1 MSPNPDK
8 PKRNFFWPDVSTLEG
23 AHWAARQA
31 AHAAAFV
38 AVATGIAAMLA
49 LAGVQFVKSLGIN
62 GWSLVDAA
70 IFGVVAFYLYK
81 DSRVAAWTGLVLF
94 VVERVFMLVTVPAAR
109 TGPVMA
115 IVFILAF
122 VGGVRGTQALH
133 RFGQTPPPGQQNRA
147 A

>member
-8 PKRNFFWPDVSTLEG
+8 PKRNFFWPDVSTLDG

-38 AVATGIAAMLA
+38 AVATGIAATLA
-49 LAGVQFVKSLGIN
+49 LLGVQFVKMLGIN
-62 GWSLVDAA
+62 GWSLVDAGIFA
-70 IFGVVAFYLYK
+70 IVAFYLYK

-94 VVERVFMLVTVPAAR
+94 VVERVFMLMTVPAAR

-115 IVFILAF
+115 IAFILAF
-122 VGGVRGTQALH
+122 VGGVRGTMSLH
-133 RFGQTPPPGQQNRA
+133 RLKQTPPPGQLGRVA
-147 A
+147 